1 MEMNLP
7 EEQQALEL
15 AQRITDFSDELVLL
29 LSLKERWAD
38 LKKEVDSIFFD
49 EKIEIIPPVETD
61 PSLLKN
67 LAEALEPKKEK
78 EAPEQKKRRGR
89 PPKNKTHAKMEQE
102 FLNQSKASEDI

>member
-1 MEMNLP
+1 MRLP

-29 LSLKERWAD
+29 LSLKERWTD
-38 LKKEVDSIFFD
+38 LKKEVDSIFD
-49 EKIEIIPPVETD
+49 EEIEIIPPVEPD

-67 LAEALEPKKEK
+67 LTASLEPKEKE

-89 PPKNKTHAKMEQE
+89 PPKKDKDRAAFEQKMLNEAKG
-102 FLNQSKASEDI
+102 SEDI